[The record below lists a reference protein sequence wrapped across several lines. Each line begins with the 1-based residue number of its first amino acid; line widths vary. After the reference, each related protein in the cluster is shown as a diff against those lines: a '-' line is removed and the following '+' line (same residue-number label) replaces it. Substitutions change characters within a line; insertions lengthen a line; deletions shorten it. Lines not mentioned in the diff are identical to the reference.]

1 MYCVKCGVQLADTE
15 KRCPLCQTAVYHP
28 DIIQPEAEAEYPK
41 KKMPDKE
48 KQNRVACFIITAFFL
63 IALFIIPL
71 CDMQFDR
78 TVDCA
83 GFATGGILLLYE
95 IFVLPFWFKRPNP
108 VIFVPC
114 GFGAVA
120 LYLHFICAVT
130 GGAWFLTF
138 ACPIVL
144 GLCLIITA
152 VVTLT
157 RYIKKGVSW
166 LFIFGG
172 AGVALG
178 LFMLP
183 VELLLNLT
191 FPSTHFVAW
200 SMYPLIS
207 LVLIGG
213 LLIFLGIYR
222 PARELMEQ
230 KFFF

>member
-41 KKMPDKE
+41 KKMPDKG

-78 TVDCA
+78 TVDWA

-114 GFGAVA
+114 GFGAVLLTGIFA
-120 LYLHFICAVT
+120 LRALSLFGIYPA
-130 GGAWFLTF
+130 
-138 ACPIVL
+138 
-144 GLCLIITA
+144 A
-152 VVTLT
+152 VV
-157 RYIKKGVSW
+157 
-166 LFIFGG
+166 
-172 AGVALG
+172 AVALA
-178 LFMLP
+178 LFL
-183 VELLLNLT
+183 V
-191 FPSTHFVAW
+191 
-200 SMYPLIS
+200 S
-207 LVLIGG
+207 L
-213 LLIFLGIYR
+213 
-222 PARELMEQ
+222 
-230 KFFF
+230 